1 MKLVQRPRLGLA
13 LARHWFCRSNSSCAT
28 LCAARGSL
36 HMACSAATACS
47 LPLLLTASRTRPH
60 QCEHRARLARHRPVP
75 GLRRASDF
83 ATLPA
88 FPDDAHDRCLKSAST
103 ASWWAALVCASS
115 SAAQSAAT
123 ARAAAPEMC
132 SSLCCK
138 SGRCAC
144 HTRSEA
150 AAVSQCSLPRHRL
163 PASPT
168 PSTAMAT
175 PLARRGSRPRAAVQQ
190 HRAAASARHGGAAR
204 GEAGGGAAC
213 GAGPSHGRERGR
225 ADGGAVGDGGAGDG
239 VPRMWGRSTDTARQ
253 ARRASQ
259 AMQIGRF
266 CCCYIF

>member
-1 MKLVQRPRLGLA
+1 MR
-13 LARHWFCRSNSSCAT
+13 
-28 LCAARGSL
+28 
-36 HMACSAATACS
+36 
-47 LPLLLTASRTRPH
+47 
-60 QCEHRARLARHRPVP
+60 
-75 GLRRASDF
+75 
-83 ATLPA
+83 
-88 FPDDAHDRCLKSAST
+88 
-103 ASWWAALVCASS
+103 
-115 SAAQSAAT
+115 
-123 ARAAAPEMC
+123 

-266 CCCYIF
+266 CCCYSAARLVSSRKSRRFRRYLLARDPAALALYPCLALVSLRFLLKSVSTTGLLTFFLFFLPIAFSRMVLRASSFFFLLSDFANDSVR